1 MRDPSD
7 KGRELVFPL
16 SRHSSVFMS
25 DYGVSINGKIEKIHF
40 CIRALV
46 KIKVVFFFLFLKEM
60 ISSSFQL
67 KEKINVYSS

>member
-46 KIKVVFFFLFLKEM
+46 KIKVVFFFSFSEGNDFFLLSIERKNKC
-60 ISSSFQL
+60 I
-67 KEKINVYSS
+67 